1 MAMTLDQVLSGLRA
15 AGEETRLR
23 LLALCGRGELTVTEL
38 VSILGLSQPRVSR
51 HLKVLCDSG
60 LLERVR
66 EGAWVFYRLSHR
78 GEAGALAQAVTDLLP
93 DDDPALARDRERQGE
108 IARAR
113 AEAAQA
119 YFRANAAQ
127 WDALRR
133 LHVDDAAVEQG
144 LLEMLP
150 PQSVT
155 DLLDVGTG
163 TGRVLTLYAPSI
175 REGLG
180 VDLSREM
187 LAVARANLDAADA
200 QNCRVRH
207 GDMYALPCADR
218 SHDAI
223 TLHQVLHFS
232 EYPASVVRDC
242 ARVLRPGG
250 RLVIVDLA
258 PHELEDLREH
268 HQHRRLGLRSEEVTE
283 WCDDAGLIL
292 EQTRD
297 LPGTPLTVRLW
308 LARKPATD
316 APSSESTPIPR
327 TEEPAA

>member
-1 MAMTLDQVLSGLRA
+1 MTMTLDQVLAGLRA

-23 LLALCGRGELTVTEL
+23 LLALCARGELTVTDL

-51 HLKVLCDSG
+51 HLKVMCDSG

-66 EGAWVFYRLSHR
+66 EGAWVFYRLAHQ
-78 GEAGALAQAVTDLLP
+78 GEAGTLARAVAALLP
-93 DDDPALARDRERQGE
+93 GDDPVLVHDRERQQD
-108 IARAR
+108 ILRAR
-113 AEAAQA
+113 VEAAQA

-127 WDALRR
+127 WDAVRR
-133 LHVDDAAVEQG
+133 LHVDDTAVEQG

-150 PQSVT
+150 PEGIA

-163 TGRVLTLYAPSI
+163 TGRVLLLYARHI

-187 LAVARANLDAADA
+187 LGVARANLDAAGA
-200 QNCRVRH
+200 RNCRVRQA
-207 GDMYALPCADR
+207 DMYTLPCEDR
-218 SHDAI
+218 SRDAV
-223 TLHQVLHFS
+223 TVHQVLHFA
-232 EYPASVVRDC
+232 EHPAAVVREC

-258 PHELEDLREH
+258 PHDLEDLREQ
-268 HQHRRLGLRSEEVTE
+268 HQHRRLGLRADEVAA
-283 WCDDAGLIL
+283 WCAQAGLTL
-292 EQTRD
+292 DKTRD
-297 LPGTPLTVRLW
+297 LPGHPLTVRLW
-308 LARKPATD
+308 LARKPAASAPD
-316 APSSESTPIPR
+316 APVLTR

>member
-1 MAMTLDQVLSGLRA
+1 MTMTMDQVLSGLRA

-23 LLALCGRGELTVTEL
+23 LLALCARGELTVTEL

-51 HLKVLCDSG
+51 HLKVMCDSG

-66 EGAWVFYRLSHR
+66 EGAWVFYRLAHR
-78 GEAGALAQAVTDLLP
+78 GEAGALAHAVTGLLP
-93 DDDPALARDRERQGE
+93 DDDPVLARDRERQNE
-108 IARAR
+108 ITRVR

-150 PQSVT
+150 PQGIT

-163 TGRVLTLYAPSI
+163 TGRVLLLYAPHI
-175 REGLG
+175 GEGLG
-180 VDLSREM
+180 IDLSREM
-187 LAVARANLDAADA
+187 LGVARANLDTADA
-200 QNCRVRH
+200 RNCRVRQ
-207 GDMYALPCADR
+207 GDMYALPCEEHSR
-218 SHDAI
+218 DAV
-223 TLHQVLHFS
+223 TLHQVLHFA
-232 EYPASVVRDC
+232 EQPVAVVREC

-250 RLVIVDLA
+250 RLAIVDLA
-258 PHELEDLREH
+258 PHDLEDLREQ
-268 HQHRRLGLRSEEVTE
+268 HQHRRLGLRADEVAG
-283 WCDDAGLIL
+283 WCADAGLTL
-292 EQTRD
+292 TQTRD
-297 LPGTPLTVRLW
+297 LPGKPLTVRLW
-308 LARKPATD
+308 LARKQAAPALDT
-316 APSSESTPIPR
+316 SLLTR